1 MQVVYCRHPNHHLII
16 MYRLILC
23 PLVFAM
29 SSSALATESLPTYQI
44 VARDGLLQP
53 ARLEVPAGKRIKL
66 AISNQGK
73 APIEFENLQMHVE
86 KVLGPGGNSFVV
98 LNPLKP
104 GSYRFIDE
112 FHPQTGKLDLVAR

>member
-1 MQVVYCRHPNHHLII
+1 MPNMNRFALF
-16 MYRLILC
+16 
-23 PLVFAM
+23 PLLM
-29 SSSALATESLPTYQI
+29 ALFSHNLAAETLPSYQI

-66 AISNQGK
+66 QISNQGK

-86 KVLGPGGNSFVV
+86 KVLGPGGQSFVV

>member
-1 MQVVYCRHPNHHLII
+1 MHRYAC
-16 MYRLILC
+16 Y
-23 PLVFAM
+23 PLVFALI
-29 SSSALATESLPTYQI
+29 SPALAAESLPTYRI

-66 AISNQGK
+66 EISNQGK

-112 FHPQTGKLDLVAR
+112 FHPQTGKLDVVAR